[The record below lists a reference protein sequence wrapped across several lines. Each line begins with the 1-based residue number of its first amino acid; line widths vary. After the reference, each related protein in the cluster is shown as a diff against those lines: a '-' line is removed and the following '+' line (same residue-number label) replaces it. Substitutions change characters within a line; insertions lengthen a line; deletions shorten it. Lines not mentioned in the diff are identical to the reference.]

1 MDVDGIFLKIKTQI
15 EDRYA
20 YTKDCYPVVVVPS
33 AIVNEF
39 NKRYIPP
46 KTKTK
51 VEVFE
56 KFCNEIFTIQATP
69 HPYSQHLT
77 CGVDSEHACLV
88 PRITTG
94 GVCVLVCPTCG
105 YVQDT
110 MWFFDQKA

>member
-1 MDVDGIFLKIKTQI
+1 MDVVYYFNRIKTQI
-15 EDRYA
+15 EEQYA
-20 YTKDCYPVVVVPS
+20 YTKNCFPVVMDAS
-33 AIVNEF
+33 AIVNDF
-39 NKRYIPP
+39 NRKYVPP
-46 KTKTK
+46 KTKTDYAI
-51 VEVFE
+51 FE
-56 KFCNEIFTIQATP
+56 KFCFQIFTMQAN
-69 HPYSQHLT
+69 PYAHQLT